1 LPSSVIVALG
11 EPGVPV
17 ICWAEAFG
25 ESDMY
30 RRILVDDR
38 KLAILITMLSR
49 RLIEATK

>member
-1 LPSSVIVALG
+1 
-11 EPGVPV
+11 
-17 ICWAEAFG
+17 
-25 ESDMY
+25 MH